1 MPSPF
6 SQQHDA
12 DNESCH
18 ESEDGATFVN
28 TGTFSLIRQQTAAST
43 RWHGGLYFHGLDIPV
58 GSTINTC
65 VLTVQCTSTVNDDMS
80 ADIFMESGA
89 ASSNDFV
96 TEADLVDRTR
106 TSASVEWVATL
117 GQDVDV
123 ETPDFSTVL
132 QEVVDDAGWASGNNV
147 AVIIW
152 AKTGSILTATLKV
165 NGDDVPVTLD
175 VSWTE
180 GATGDAS
187 GPGRRRRRIFRM
199 EGRHGRAHA

>member
-12 DNESCH
+12 NNESAH
-18 ESEDGATFVN
+18 ETEDGATFSN
-28 TGTFSLIRQQTAAST
+28 TSTFVLVRQQTAAST
-43 RWHGGLYFHGLDIPV
+43 RFHGGLYFHDLDIPA
-58 GSTINTC
+58 GSTIDTC
-65 VLTVQCTSTVNDDMS
+65 VLTVQGTSTVNDDMS

-117 GQDVDV
+117 GEDADM
-123 ETPDFSTVL
+123 ESPDFSTVL
-132 QEVVDDAGWASGNNV
+132 QEVVDNAGWASGNNV
-147 AVIIW
+147 CVIIW
-152 AKTGSILTATLKV
+152 AKTGSILSASVKV